1 MTMVLC
7 GSCVLFSFRTL
18 PASDSCPALTPNP
31 ASIWSLTRASVLASF
46 SHGLPLKCF
55 AIPAPLCMPHLMLLG
70 CWRGPAQRAG
80 GAQRKP
86 VLGWDCRIS
95 IPVTL
100 HRAKNIVIPFPF
112 CQYHNVKRER
122 EMGDGV
128 VTFYRQENFDVK
140 QRILMFYQKC
150 LIFNKSMCYKV

>member
-1 MTMVLC
+1 MTVVLC
-7 GSCVLFSFRTL
+7 DSWVLFSFRIL
-18 PASDSCPALTPNP
+18 PASFHSSSDSCPALTPNP

-70 CWRGPAQRAG
+70 CWRGPAKWAG

-86 VLGWDCRIS
+86 VLGWGCRIS

-122 EMGDGV
+122 WEMG
-128 VTFYRQENFDVK
+128 
-140 QRILMFYQKC
+140 C
-150 LIFNKSMCYKV
+150 